1 MNAWINLSISKDKRF
16 SVKKMD
22 TYKALNSDTSL
33 GDEIFFNPMQTK
45 Q

>member
-1 MNAWINLSISKDKRF
+1 MPELTWVFLKILRF

-22 TYKALNSDTSL
+22 IYKALNSDTSL
-33 GDEIFFNPMQTK
+33 GDEIFLNPMQTK